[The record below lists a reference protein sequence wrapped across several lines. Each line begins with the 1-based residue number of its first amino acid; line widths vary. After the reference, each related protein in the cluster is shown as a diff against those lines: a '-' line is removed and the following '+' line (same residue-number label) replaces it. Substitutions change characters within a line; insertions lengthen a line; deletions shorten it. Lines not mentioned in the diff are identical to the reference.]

1 MQERP
6 LYRHSYQRARALFV
20 LMGGLMVLILL
31 KALISGV
38 PNLVFLVPM
47 LLTPF
52 VCLLVLWQTY
62 KRIYRALLELPIA
75 SLNSEQKLIEA
86 LFLLA
91 FLGAGGLLIGF
102 TSGFVLG
109 KSALH

>member
-1 MQERP
+1 MLERP
-6 LYRHSYQRARALFV
+6 LYRHSYQWARALFV
-20 LMGGLMVLILL
+20 LMGGLMVLVLL
-31 KALISGV
+31 KGLSSGV
-38 PNLVFLVPM
+38 TNLWFLVPM

-52 VCLLVLWQTY
+52 VCLLVLWLTY
-62 KRIYRALLELPIA
+62 KRIYLALMELPAA
-75 SLNSEQKLIEA
+75 SLKPEQKLIET

-109 KSALH
+109 KTVLH

>member
-6 LYRHSYQRARALFV
+6 LYRHSYQWARALFV
-20 LMGGLMVLILL
+20 LMGGLIVLVLIKGLS
-31 KALISGV
+31 SGV
-38 PNLVFLVPM
+38 PNIEILVPM

-62 KRIYRALLELPIA
+62 KRIYRALLEIPDTALK
-75 SLNSEQKLIEA
+75 SGQKLIEA

-109 KSALH
+109 KSVLH

>member
-6 LYRHSYQRARALFV
+6 LYRHSYQWARALFV
-20 LMGGLMVLILL
+20 LMGGLMVLILFKGL
-31 KALISGV
+31 NSGV
-38 PNLVFLVPM
+38 PTLEYLVPM

-52 VCLLVLWQTY
+52 VCLVVLWLTY
-62 KRIYRALLELPIA
+62 KKIYRTLLELPIA
-75 SLNSEQKLIEA
+75 SLKTEQKLIEA

-102 TSGFVLG
+102 TTGFVLG
-109 KSALH
+109 KSILH

>member
-6 LYRHSYQRARALFV
+6 LYRHSYQWARILFV
-20 LMGGLMVLILL
+20 LMGGLIVFILL
-31 KALISGV
+31 KGLSSGV
-38 PNLVFLVPM
+38 QNIESLLPL

-52 VCLLVLWQTY
+52 VCLGVLWLTY

-75 SLNSEQKLIEA
+75 SLKTEQKLIEA

-102 TSGFVLG
+102 TTGFVLG
-109 KSALH
+109 KSILH

>member
-1 MQERP
+1 
-6 LYRHSYQRARALFV
+6 
-20 LMGGLMVLILL
+20 MGGLIVLVLIKGLS
-31 KALISGV
+31 SGV
-38 PNLVFLVPM
+38 PALEFLVPM
-47 LLTPF
+47 LVTPF

-62 KRIYRALLELPIA
+62 KRLYRALLEIPDT
-75 SLNSEQKLIEA
+75 SLKSGQKLIEA

-91 FLGAGGLLIGF
+91 FLSAGGLLIGF

>member
-1 MQERP
+1 
-6 LYRHSYQRARALFV
+6 
-20 LMGGLMVLILL
+20 MGGLMVLVLL
-31 KALISGV
+31 KGLSSAGT
-38 PNLVFLVPM
+38 NLWFLVPM

-52 VCLLVLWQTY
+52 VCLLVLWLTY
-62 KRIYRALLELPIA
+62 KRIYLALMELPAA
-75 SLNSEQKLIEA
+75 SLRSEQKLIET

-109 KSALH
+109 KSILH